1 MTFRAQAAAFD
12 GWSDRNK
19 IEGKREDTLPQLLDR
34 KIRPQSGRRRPLH
47 LPAGSSSGTAK
58 PSARSAR
65 PAFEGTKNSYC
76 SL

>member
-34 KIRPQSGRRRPLH
+34 KIRP
-47 LPAGSSSGTAK
+47 
-58 PSARSAR
+58 
-65 PAFEGTKNSYC
+65 
-76 SL
+76 